1 MRGNKMKY
9 FLALVKKEFIE
20 IRYSYKNLLMAAGLF
35 ILFLWIARADN
46 NISPL
51 IPIDWNNAY
60 YVIAI
65 FISSLLPSNFLME
78 SILTDKANQTFERYF
93 VSGNI
98 KIIMFAKLSAMSILC
113 IIPFFIFYAYFL
125 FNGINIIDNIF
136 IAFNTLLYFWI
147 GLCIVTII
155 TFPFNDEKSVAFAC
169 MPFIISIMGL
179 LYLNDYIAVNYHP
192 AFTFIITIICA
203 TVTTFVGY
211 KSYKNTKYFLRI

>member
-1 MRGNKMKY
+1 MRY
-9 FLALVKKEFIE
+9 FWGLVKKEFIE
-20 IRYSYKNLLMAAGLF
+20 IRYSYKNLLMAGGVF
-35 ILFLWIARADN
+35 ILFLWMAGANN

-51 IPIDWNNAY
+51 IPIDWNNVY

-65 FISSLLPSNFLME
+65 FISSLMPSNFLIE
-78 SILTDKANQTFERYF
+78 SILADKTNQTFERYF

-98 KIIMFAKLSAMSILC
+98 KIIMFAKLSAMSILG
-113 IIPFFIFYAYFL
+113 IIPFFVFYAYFL

-136 IAFNTLLYFWI
+136 IALNTPLYFWI
-147 GLCIVTII
+147 GLCIVTIM
-155 TFPFNDEKSVAFAC
+155 TFPFSDEKSVAFAC

-192 AFTFIITIICA
+192 AFTCIITVICA
-203 TVTTFVGY
+203 TVTTFIGY